1 MKTLLNLISIF
12 VLATALISGCAP
24 KLFKSPEVAG
34 VIVLEGRT
42 TTTGFLIG
50 KSTLSITEKNIVTA
64 TLVNSNGD
72 TFNGQSFYWY
82 VIFGD
87 LAPGSYRITVV
98 SDSGSRSDEINL
110 EGSEDHKITIKA
122 GELKYVGI
130 LQVKKTKIGLG
141 LGTMSVE
148 SASSPF
154 KVVYKSKD
162 EKSAWERLADAYKKT
177 PWGERMK
184 KRAAE
189 L

>member
-1 MKTLLNLISIF
+1 MKKLLILIPIY

-24 KLFKSPEVAG
+24 KLVKSPEEAG
-34 VIVLEGRT
+34 VIVLEGKS
-42 TTTGFLIG
+42 TTTGFMTG
-50 KSTLSITEKNIVTA
+50 TSTLSSTEKNIVTA

-72 TFNGQSFYWY
+72 TFSGQSFYWY

-87 LAPGSYRITVV
+87 LAPGTYRITVV
-98 SDSGSRSDEINL
+98 SDSGSRSDELKL
-110 EGSEDHKITIKA
+110 EGSEEHKITIKA

-130 LQVKKTKIGLG
+130 LQVKKTKVGLPFAG
-141 LGTMSVE
+141 MSVE

-154 KVVYKSKD
+154 KVVYKRKD

-177 PWGERMK
+177 AWGERMK